1 MAATQDSPAKVPDG
15 QPNPVMVGPGM
26 KSLGEEAYTNASNAT
41 PSLETDKK
49 HPLVNDAPSYF
60 SQVPGTKQSS
70 TVSDT
75 ASPGSPADAAKNA
88 KSPIELLRRLSLG
101 RSPMIPDFDPREQ
114 YPGLNLTGRIIS
126 AAFCIPYKA
135 GYRPGSD
142 WVWCPHDLSTSLSP
156 NLEAL
161 D

>member
-1 MAATQDSPAKVPDG
+1 MAANQDSPAKVPDD

-26 KSLGEEAYTNASNAT
+26 KSLGEDAYTNASNAT

-60 SQVPGTKQSS
+60 SQMPGTKQA
-70 TVSDT
+70 SDVT
-75 ASPGSPADAAKNA
+75 SPGSPADAAKNA
-88 KSPIELLRRLSLG
+88 KSPVELLRRLSLD

-126 AAFCIPYKA
+126 AAFCIPYKV

-142 WVWCPHDLSTSLSP
+142 WVWCSPLLFFP
-156 NLEAL
+156 NLAAL